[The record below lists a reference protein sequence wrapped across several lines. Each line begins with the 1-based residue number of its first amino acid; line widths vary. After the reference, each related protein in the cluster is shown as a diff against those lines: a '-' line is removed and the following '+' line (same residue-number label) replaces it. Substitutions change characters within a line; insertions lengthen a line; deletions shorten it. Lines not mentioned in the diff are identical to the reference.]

1 MKKLLYLFIIIS
13 TTLTCIS
20 CSKLANTSMKKD
32 CSIHADTIPLIEL
45 ERRYET
51 SKNIVDLRNYLHKID
66 ITLAKDNNILT
77 CNNINLAKLKL
88 SLLNFNNS
96 DSTNISLSDSLSQK
110 ILCFYKKMITSYPNS
125 PHTYIELGQMY
136 FSPQSNNI
144 DSANY
149 YFEKALS
156 LCDSIL
162 IEKPYNEDI
171 YILKIHTMLIQDR
184 ETEVKAIIKRDE
196 KLMEDNP
203 KISRYLQQI
212 SNELGI

>member
-1 MKKLLYLFIIIS
+1 
-13 TTLTCIS
+13 
-20 CSKLANTSMKKD
+20 MKKD

-51 SKNIVDLRNYLHKID
+51 SKNIVDLRNYLHRID
-66 ITLAKDNNILT
+66 ITLAKDSNKLTFNNID
-77 CNNINLAKLKL
+77 LAKIKL
-88 SLLNFNNS
+88 SLLNFNDS
-96 DSTNISLSDSLSQK
+96 DSTNISLSDSLNQK